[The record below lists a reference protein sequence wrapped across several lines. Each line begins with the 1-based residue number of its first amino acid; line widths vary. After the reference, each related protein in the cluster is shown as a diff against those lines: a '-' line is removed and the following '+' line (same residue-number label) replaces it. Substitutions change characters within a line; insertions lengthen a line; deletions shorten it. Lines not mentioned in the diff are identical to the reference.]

1 MSVPSGAA
9 ASKVDKAGSSHKNGK
24 LKTSIPHSQLQFQDS
39 ALSPALALFPANTA
53 EEASV
58 TDDSLFQ
65 KSDAE
70 FLPLS
75 ASLDFSARHDSD
87 DGSLSQHPLAQETL
101 TSVGESTLT
110 QREADTVGA
119 KELYEE
125 LLSQSNTS
133 TSQMAQSGTS
143 APGSERDG
151 AETSCLGVQDAK
163 PSSDLSLD
171 SGVTANPKLGASSS
185 VVSLEVDDYAP
196 CWTSRPASPSKQ
208 AELNIEDRIPL
219 YLQNLGIDQ
228 SPADILTPFAPR
240 GPIREPEFS
249 PTDLSTIKDSAGG
262 TPMKSVTSSEAGSPL
277 RAEISESSTLLSFS
291 QDAFQEVPSLV
302 GQTVTSSSS
311 PPTNTHQLAPG
322 SHKDPRRDI
331 SGPRARSSLFVLRS
345 PSCLEKPQ
353 ESPTQPA
360 RVSSLT
366 VAPPAV
372 GIQDSFSPRRAEPE
386 GCSAACQSPLAVRPS
401 PAVDEQEP
409 VALPAHA
416 PDERDEALLP
426 DDLEPLPED
435 SEDQS
440 AMSDDSG
447 QSSLTV
453 RVAKL
458 LRSGSQAEHISDQ
471 ADPKHKKHFILNLS
485 EGRFDSLELDQEDR
499 RRIEEIKA
507 AMLSNHFVTSESSTE
522 TESTAASSVAAARTA
537 LSDLAGTWAPSLL
550 ADAEQTVPQG
560 RGRDGVK
567 AHTSITIA
575 AHKRPAAS
583 SPLPPEHLP
592 PARLDMRNAVDR
604 RSPLAVALAIDGSQN
619 AIEAES
625 STGLEE
631 RDGKEET
638 SRQRH
643 VAEDTTIPF
652 AHVSCAHL
660 TFSPKAPEA
669 APRAASSSTSSAE
682 LPGNK
687 FVPLRR
693 SSPAASSTDEGVGPC
708 SPPPKWDERSR
719 QTSALHAPPPPHC
732 HHLHHPPAHS
742 VTTNAM
748 RSYTPETPVRDEC
761 APHASAPALRPY
773 KPRSA
778 DQLFFMPQADADAS
792 SSCTTMES
800 SRTGFD
806 DAVPPL
812 FSPEVLGQ
820 QDPGLDRGVTIKHA
834 EGIYSKR
841 RNKARATAQPP
852 PQHPVGGAVASN
864 EGFPHASQRNSAMME
879 CLRAGGGVPREMD
892 QSPLVPT
899 SREAWLLE
907 QLQRLSD
914 LILSTGGTH
923 VPPARMFYGR
933 TEAWPQRPR
942 GACALC
948 PADRDESS
956 TTTST
961 LDTDRLIRAFGAH
974 RVQSAKTSKSSGRL
988 HKLYRDVAK
997 QREQWEGRSFNT
1009 THLET
1014 TGTDPSNVTGESSST
1029 GSYAKTPQRRTSKKP
1044 VSRDIQAGEVE
1055 IACNNMLRRTRDV
1068 GTMFPPPGRARWSSQ
1083 KGHMTPLKHKKTRT
1097 PPKAVWWFIPLD
1109 DSSKENEPDELEA
1122 ASPGP
1127 STVWYDHAAAK
1138 TAREPLKS
1146 RQQLDDDNEVAH
1158 RASSTSD
1165 HQVTSLQEAL
1175 AMRRPDFILHSRQRV
1190 QILSWRKINAG
1201 LPGSSIPRRA
1211 VPKKEMMQRTKQL
1224 CEGLPEVLCKLEM
1237 ERRAAQLRLNR
1248 LNLQIFNRRI
1258 NKRRLENRKTVQY
1271 EKLW

>member
-1 MSVPSGAA
+1 MSVPSRAA
-9 ASKVDKAGSSHKNGK
+9 ASKADKAGSSHKNE
-24 LKTSIPHSQLQFQDS
+24 FQDS
-39 ALSPALALFPANTA
+39 ALSPALALFPTNTA

-58 TDDSLFQ
+58 TEDSLFQ
-65 KSDAE
+65 KSEAE

-87 DGSLSQHPLAQETL
+87 EGSLSQHPLAQETL
-101 TSVGESTLT
+101 TSEGESTLM

-119 KELYEE
+119 KVLYGE

-133 TSQMAQSGTS
+133 TSQMSQSKTS

-151 AETSCLGVQDAK
+151 AETSCLGVHDAK

-171 SGVTANPKLGASSS
+171 SGVTADSKLGASTS

-196 CWTSRPASPSKQ
+196 CWTSPSKQ

-277 RAEISESSTLLSFS
+277 RAEISQSSTLLSFS

-302 GQTVTSSSS
+302 GQTVTSSP
-311 PPTNTHQLAPG
+311 PPTNIHQLAPG

-353 ESPTQPA
+353 ESPAQPA

-366 VAPPAV
+366 IVPPAV
-372 GIQDSFSPRRAEPE
+372 AIQDRFSPRRAEPE

-409 VALPAHA
+409 IALPAHP

-440 AMSDDSG
+440 AMSDDSA

-471 ADPKHKKHFILNLS
+471 ADPNHKKHFILSLS

-507 AMLSNHFVTSESSTE
+507 TMLSNHFVTSESSTD
-522 TESTAASSVAAARTA
+522 TESTAASSVAAARTP
-537 LSDLAGTWAPSLL
+537 LLDLAGTWAPSFFT
-550 ADAEQTVPQG
+550 DAEQSVPQG

-592 PARLDMRNAVDR
+592 PAQLDMRNGVDR
-604 RSPLAVALAIDGSQN
+604 KSPLAVDGSQN
-619 AIEAES
+619 AIKAES

-631 RDGKEET
+631 RDGKEEM
-638 SRQRH
+638 SRKRH
-643 VAEDTTIPF
+643 MAEDTTIPF
-652 AHVSCAHL
+652 AHVSRAHL

-669 APRAASSSTSSAE
+669 APRAASSSSSSAE

-693 SSPAASSTDEGVGPC
+693 SSPAVSSTDEGVGPC
-708 SPPPKWDERSR
+708 SPPPKWDERRR

-732 HHLHHPPAHS
+732 HHLHPPAHS

-748 RSYTPETPVRDEC
+748 RSYSPETPVRDEC
-761 APHASAPALRPY
+761 APRASAPALQPY

-841 RNKARATAQPP
+841 RNNARTTTQPP
-852 PQHPVGGAVASN
+852 PQHPGGAVASN
-864 EGFPHASQRNSAMME
+864 EGFPHASQRNSAMIE
-879 CLRAGGGVPREMD
+879 CLRAGVGVPHEMD

-899 SREAWLLE
+899 CREAWLLE

-914 LILSTGGTH
+914 LILSTGGAD

-942 GACALC
+942 SACALC

-974 RVQSAKTSKSSGRL
+974 RIQSAKTSKSSGRL

-1029 GSYAKTPQRRTSKKP
+1029 GSYAKTPQRKTSKKP

-1109 DSSKENEPDELEA
+1109 DSSKENEPDELQA
-1122 ASPGP
+1122 VSPGP
-1127 STVWYDHAAAK
+1127 STVWYDHAVAK
-1138 TAREPLKS
+1138 TAREPLKP

-1190 QILSWRKINAG
+1190 QILSRRKISAG
-1201 LPGSSIPRRA
+1201 LPGSSMPRRA

-1248 LNLQIFNRRI
+1248 LNLEIFNKRI
-1258 NKRRLENRKTVQY
+1258 NKRRLENRKTFQY